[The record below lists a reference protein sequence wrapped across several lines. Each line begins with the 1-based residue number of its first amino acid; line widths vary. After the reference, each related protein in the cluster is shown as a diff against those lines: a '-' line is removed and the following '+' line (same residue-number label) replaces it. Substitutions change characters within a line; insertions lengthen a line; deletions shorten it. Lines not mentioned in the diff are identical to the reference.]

1 MISKMSSITIQ
12 SENFKRNFIT
22 KIILFVFSLVLL
34 SIISYLLIKLYE
46 ERTFKLDIIDLRS
59 LLISLLVPT
68 LIFVLTLTALTVK
81 EYRNYF
87 IRRSYINEGRSYL
100 SLADIFQN
108 ENRLNILKEILN
120 NPGIHHNELLRSCNL
135 KKGQLQWHL
144 DTLLKHSII
153 KKERY
158 GQYAIY
164 FPITSTAE
172 AIESF
177 KSQFAKSKTTLEI
190 LNTIKKN
197 PGINSAEISRNMNL
211 SRNSIKYHIDKLLEK
226 HLIKLEKKG
235 RIIKLYISY
244 P

>member
-1 MISKMSSITIQ
+1 MLSITLH
-12 SENFKRNFIT
+12 SEKFKRNFIT

-34 SIISYLLIKLYE
+34 SIISYLLIKSYDVL
-46 ERTFKLDIIDLRS
+46 FFDPDIIVLRS
-59 LLISLLVPT
+59 FLIFLLVPT
-68 LIFVLTLTALTVK
+68 LIFVATLTALTLND
-81 EYRNYF
+81 YRNYI

-108 ENRLNILKEILN
+108 ENRLNILTEILN

-144 DTLLKHSII
+144 DTLIKHRII

-172 AIESF
+172 AIQSF
-177 KSQFAKSKTTLEI
+177 KSQFAKSKTTLVI

-211 SRNSIKYHIDKLLEK
+211 SRNTIKYHIDKLLKK

-235 RIIKLYISY
+235 RIIRLYFSY

>member
-1 MISKMSSITIQ
+1 MSSMTLQ
-12 SENFKRNFIT
+12 LEKFKRNFIT
-22 KIILFVFSLVLL
+22 KIILFIFSLVFL

-46 ERTFKLDIIDLRS
+46 EPVFDLDIITLRS
-59 LLISLLVPT
+59 LLILLLVPT
-68 LIFVLTLTALTVK
+68 IIFVLTLTALTVS
-81 EYRNYF
+81 EYRKYF

-100 SLADIFQN
+100 TLADIFQN
-108 ENRLNILKEILN
+108 ENRLKILTEILN
-120 NPGIHHNELLRSCNL
+120 NPGIHHNEILRSCKL

-153 KKERY
+153 KKEKY

-211 SRNSIKYHIDKLLEK
+211 SRNSVKYHIDKLLKK
-226 HLIKLEKKG
+226 HLIMLEKKG
-235 RIIKLYISY
+235 RIIKLYFSY